1 MRAETL
7 GRSGALGALLLL
19 MLSTPLWA
27 TTANDL
33 CAPNADPCVVSTAVP
48 VTANSVIDV
57 GARELRINAGGAL
70 DVGSATMTI
79 RAGRLTVNS
88 SGFIRASGTT
98 AVSGGT
104 LVIDVSGPVAVSGSL
119 DARGSPGGTIT
130 LTSGADVTIGGNTT
144 TPGITARSLSLAQVG
159 GTVSVTAASVNLTG
173 AISVLGGSDGLGGDV
188 TITTT
193 GPTTISGAID
203 STGGDGGTIDIDAG
217 VAPGAGDVV
226 ITSSAVLK
234 VDATVAGGFGGTL
247 DVTALGDGVASGH
260 VSVEGVLTAT
270 GKTGGTDTG
279 GGAGGCVTITA
290 DGNVTNSLPAASI
303 NAAGGGPDGDG
314 GEIEI
319 TAKHGTVVLNGA
331 LDSGSAGVESSG
343 GSTTITG
350 SRDVTINGALTSVAG
365 DGGGGE
371 VDLSSDTGSVT
382 VTRTASIKVDGSSSG
397 AGGAISI
404 ESGADGTLPHAVV
417 VEGTLTALGGSSG
430 GGGGTIELDGG
441 DAVRVALTATLNA
454 NGALGSGAGGTIS
467 VAVDSGP
474 ALIDGRMSAAGGS
487 PAGKGGMVSVDAG
500 QRILLTGVTD
510 ARGLGA
516 GAGGQVG
523 LSSTGLID
531 VRGNISTS
539 SSSGGGGKIQIV
551 SDGDVTIAASLV
563 ADGGALPAA
572 SVDIVGCAVTVC
584 GLDSPACPS
593 GGTGILSS
601 LGPEGRN
608 RITGRDATVVL
619 GTMRANA
626 STGQNILLHNG
637 DPASEPLVLGTVT
650 PRAVVTV
657 SDEVL
662 PCPACGNM
670 SIEPPETC
678 DDGNELDGDGCSATC
693 QVETPI
699 RGDANGDYAVTPA
712 DREFLVSEIF
722 DGDGDAVGMVSGG
735 TFPGSVG
742 ADANADG
749 VITAADL
756 VAITRLLAP

>member
-7 GRSGALGALLLL
+7 GRSGALGASLLL

-33 CAPNADPCVVSTAVP
+33 CAANADPCVVSTAVP

-79 RAGRLTVNS
+79 RAGRLTVNG

-104 LVIDVSGPVAVSGSL
+104 LLIDVAGPVAVSGSL
-119 DARGSPGGTIT
+119 DARGAPGGTIN
-130 LTSGADVTIGGNTT
+130 LTSGADVTIGGTTT

-159 GTVSVTAASVNLTG
+159 GTVSVNAASVNLTG

-188 TITTT
+188 AITTT
-193 GPTTISGAID
+193 GTTTIGGSID
-203 STGGDGGTIDIDAG
+203 STGGDGGSIDIDAG

-226 ITSSAVLK
+226 IASTAVLR

-247 DVTALGDGVASGH
+247 DVTALGDGVASGR
-260 VSVEGVLTAT
+260 VSLEGTLTAT

-279 GGAGGCVTITA
+279 GGAGGCITITA
-290 DGNVTNSLPAASI
+290 DGSVTSAGAAASI

-319 TAKHGTVVLNGA
+319 TAKRGSVVLNGT
-331 LDSGSAGVESSG
+331 LDTGSAGVESSG

-350 SRDVTINGALTSVAG
+350 SRDVTINGLLTSVGG

-382 VTRTASIKVDGSSSG
+382 VSRTASIKVDGSSSG

-404 ESGADGTLPHAVV
+404 ESGADGASPRAVV
-417 VEGTLTALGGSSG
+417 IEGALSALGGANG

-441 DAVRVALTATLNA
+441 DAVRVAAAATLTA
-454 NGALGSGAGGTIS
+454 NGALGSGPGGTIS

-487 PAGKGGMVSVDAG
+487 PAGKGGVVSVDAG

-510 ARGLGA
+510 ARGN
-516 GAGGQVG
+516 GGGGETG
-523 LSSTGLID
+523 LSSTGAID
-531 VRGNISTS
+531 VRGNILASST
-539 SSSGGGGKIQIV
+539 GGRGGKIQIV
-551 SDGDVTIAASLV
+551 SDGDVTIAASLI
-563 ADGGALPAA
+563 ADGAALPGANI
-572 SVDIVGCAVTVC
+572 DIVGCAVTVC
-584 GLDSPACPS
+584 GLDAPACPS

-626 STGQNILLHNG
+626 NTGSNVLLHNG
-637 DPASEPLVLGTVT
+637 DPESEPFVLGTVT
-650 PRAVVTV
+650 PRAQVTV
-657 SDEVL
+657 SDEVQ

-678 DDGNELDGDGCSATC
+678 DDGNQLDGDGCSATC
-693 QVETPI
+693 QVEAPI

-712 DREFLVSEIF
+712 DREFAVAEIF
-722 DGDGDAVGMVSGG
+722 DGDGDTVGMVSGG

-749 VITAADL
+749 FITAADL
-756 VAITRLLAP
+756 VAISRLLRP